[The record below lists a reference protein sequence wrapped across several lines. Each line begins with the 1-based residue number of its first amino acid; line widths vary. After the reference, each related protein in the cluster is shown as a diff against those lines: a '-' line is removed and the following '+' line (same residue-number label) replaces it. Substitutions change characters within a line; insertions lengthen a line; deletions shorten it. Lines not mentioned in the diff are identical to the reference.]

1 MFTVDWIILLQ
12 AELWKGMCV
21 LSHTTLCL
29 QVFTMFQILFS
40 QGKSKEACLLSH
52 EHHIYQCLQWTKSF
66 SSSRSLKG
74 HIESFTNPIFIN
86 VYSGLNLFS
95 SGILKINLLIAW
107 HSSFFC
113 MFCFCLAD
121 YLANDTNKGKWHKC
135 KRVIMLPGRH
145 RYPSVGRRAYRHDS
159 PPQVYADGCS
169 RYTQR
174 PTDGHRQQP
183 GQNVL

>member
-1 MFTVDWIILLQ
+1 MKSKEASRASFLSMFTVDWIILLQ
-12 AELWKGMCV
+12 AEVWKGMCV
-21 LSHTTLCL
+21 LSRTTLCL
-29 QVFTMFQILFS
+29 QVFTMFQTLFS

-52 EHHIYQCLQWTKSF
+52 EHHIYQCLQ
-66 SSSRSLKG
+66 SS
-74 HIESFTNPIFIN
+74 ESFF
-86 VYSGLNLFS
+86 L
-95 SGILKINLLIAW
+95 SGILKIDLLIAW

-145 RYPSVGRRAYRHDS
+145 RHPSVGRRAYRHNS

-174 PTDGHRQQP
+174 PTDRHRQQP